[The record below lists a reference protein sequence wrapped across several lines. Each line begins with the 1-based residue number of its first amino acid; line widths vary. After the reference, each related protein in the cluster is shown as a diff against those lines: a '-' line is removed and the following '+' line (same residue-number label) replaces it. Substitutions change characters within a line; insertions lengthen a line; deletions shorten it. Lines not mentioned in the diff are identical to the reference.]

1 MQERTKPSAGA
12 DKVTVDC
19 WTRIAQDRNVTIL
32 CYHAVDPGW
41 KSPLSMTPSGFRR
54 HCEWL
59 ARHRAVVDLEEA
71 VGKVD
76 GRGRLPSGLCSIT
89 FDDGLRSAFEHA
101 LPTLLDYGLTATVF
115 LVAATVGP
123 EAQQVDWIDDLPRGA
138 LATLTLDQIQ
148 EMAAHGVR
156 FGSHSYSHRDLT
168 SLSDDECFKDLYASK
183 QLLEDV
189 LGRPVPLL
197 AYPRGLHNDAVR
209 RAARR
214 AGFTHAFGT
223 ARRRPL
229 PSRWGIP
236 RMGVYAGDRELKLRI
251 KSSRSYASTRTSGA
265 FNTLR
270 GLVRR

>member
-1 MQERTKPSAGA
+1 MHGQNS
-12 DKVTVDC
+12 D
-19 WTRIAQDRNVTIL
+19 VTIL

-41 KSPLSMTPSGFRR
+41 QSPLSLPPSAFRR

-71 VGKVD
+71 AGKMD
-76 GRGRLPSGLCSIT
+76 ARGRLPSGLCAIT
-89 FDDGLRSAFEHA
+89 FDDGLASVCEHA
-101 LPTLLDYGLTATVF
+101 LPALVDYGLTATVF
-115 LVAATVGP
+115 LVAATVGS

-168 SLSDDECFKDLYASK
+168 SLSEDECFKDLHDSR

-197 AYPRGLHNDAVR
+197 AYPRGLHNDGVR

-223 ARRRPL
+223 ARRRPS

-236 RMGVYAGDRELKLRI
+236 RMGVYSGDRELKLRI

-265 FNTLR
+265 YNALR
-270 GLVRR
+270 HLIRR

>member
-1 MQERTKPSAGA
+1 M
-12 DKVTVDC
+12 
-19 WTRIAQDRNVTIL
+19 TIL

-41 KSPLSMTPSGFRR
+41 QAPLSMPPSAFRR

-71 VGKVD
+71 ARKMD
-76 GRGRLPSGLCSIT
+76 ARGRLPSGLCAIT
-89 FDDGLRSAFEHA
+89 FDDGLGSVFDNGLPA
-101 LPTLLDYGLTATVF
+101 LVDYGLTATVF
-115 LVAATVGP
+115 LVAGTLGP
-123 EAQQVDWIDDLPRGA
+123 KAQPVEWIDDRPRGSLPA
-138 LATLTLDQIQ
+138 LTLDQIE

-168 SLSDDECFKDLYASK
+168 SLTEDECFKDLHDSK

-197 AYPRGLHNDAVR
+197 AYPRGLHDEAVR

-223 ARRRPL
+223 ARRRPS

-236 RMGVYAGDRELKLRI
+236 RMGVYSGDGDLKLRI

-265 FNTLR
+265 YNALR
-270 GLVRR
+270 HLGHR